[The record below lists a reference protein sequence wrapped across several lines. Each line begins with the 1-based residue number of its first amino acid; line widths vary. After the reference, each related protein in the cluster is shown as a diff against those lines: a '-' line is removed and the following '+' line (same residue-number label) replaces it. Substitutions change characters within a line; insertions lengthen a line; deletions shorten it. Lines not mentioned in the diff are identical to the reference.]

1 MGLPLFIEPEAGLQ
15 TAQGQ
20 PPVVVDR
27 SCLHLVGLRW
37 AMRWYDPWA
46 SLHQTI
52 ATCLGHDGF
61 TYWGCWIPWEAG
73 RGGRGGRGGICKVI
87 VRSDYPRIQFS
98 QQDVAS
104 LSQPYDPDS
113 IIRRERCSAQPLS
126 CSIRDL
132 WEPLQEIELA
142 LLQEGAFRLGEQSLH
157 SHLAAQLL
165 SYAS

>member
-52 ATCLGHDGF
+52 ATCLGTIGLLTGD
-61 TYWGCWIPWEAG
+61 AG
-73 RGGRGGRGGICKVI
+73 YRGR
-87 VRSDYPRIQFS
+87 P
-98 QQDVAS
+98 VAAVAAV
-104 LSQPYDPDS
+104 
-113 IIRRERCSAQPLS
+113 SAK
-126 CSIRDL
+126 
-132 WEPLQEIELA
+132 
-142 LLQEGAFRLGEQSLH
+142 
-157 SHLAAQLL
+157 
-165 SYAS
+165 